1 MREIRLGRRINLNHV
16 GQLLKKDFKDVFTKN
31 PIVIL
36 TLLAI
41 IILPSL
47 YALINIQ
54 ACWDPYDNTGN
65 LEFAVANLD
74 VGATFEGEKIN
85 VGDQLED
92 ELKRNDDFYWT
103 FVSEDELREGVKN
116 GTYYSGIIIP
126 ENFSSSIKSITT
138 DDPHSAELEY
148 IVNRK
153 ANPMASKLSDSAAR
167 AVYNKVNAHIV
178 QFIDV
183 AAYSK
188 LGELQSKLAEAAG
201 QMSSGAG
208 QLSSGAGQ
216 VQSGASQVKSGASKV
231 QSGSDDLKKGAS
243 DLNSGADKVSG
254 GASKVKDGA
263 DKLNDGASKVKDG
276 AVKVSD
282 GASKVKSGS
291 SEISSSADKISGG
304 ASQVQDSAKQLDQAV
319 DESTLP
325 PQIQPV
331 VHGSKELANASS
343 DLAGASSQLAQGS
356 SKLANSSVDLA
367 NGASGVANGASGVA
381 DGASGVAK
389 GASDVA
395 DGASGIAEGGSKLAG
410 GASQLAD
417 GSNQLAEGS
426 ISLAAGSAAL
436 ANGASSALF
445 SASSGLSGAA
455 NSLSSITGVDEDE
468 VGEYIYS
475 PVTLKENELYT
486 VPDYGSEVAPFYLVL
501 SMWVGAIITCV
512 MLKTGT
518 STGTKYTPSEMY
530 FGKLLIFL
538 VMAIL
543 ETTVTLLGAS
553 ILGIKM
559 ANPIIFMLSAY
570 FIALIFMLICY
581 SLISA
586 LGHVGKGLAVIWL
599 VFQISGTGGIYPIQL
614 MGPMLQAIYPYMP
627 MTHGI
632 NLLRESG
639 LGLIWSNYIPSFLA
653 LIAMGLITLVLALII
668 KMYADKRAHW
678 FEEKLNETDLFG

>member
-1 MREIRLGRRINLNHV
+1 MKEFKLGRRLNLHHV
-16 GQLLKKDFKDVFTKN
+16 SQLLKKDFKDVFTKN
-31 PIVIL
+31 PIVVV

-54 ACWDPYDNTGN
+54 ACWDPYENTGN

-74 VGATFEGEKIN
+74 KGASFNGEDLN

-103 FVSEDELREGVKN
+103 FESEDELREGVKN
-116 GTYYSGIIIP
+116 GTYYAGIVIP
-126 ENFSSSIKSITT
+126 KNFSSSIKSITS

-148 IVNRK
+148 VVNRK
-153 ANPMASKLSDSAAR
+153 TNPMASKLSDSAAR

-188 LGELQSKLAEAAG
+188 LGQLQSALAAG
-201 QMSSGAG
+201 ASQMSSGAG
-208 QLSSGAGQ
+208 QLSSA
-216 VQSGASQVKSGASKV
+216 ASKV
-231 QSGSDDLKKGAS
+231 QSG
-243 DLNSGADKVSG
+243 
-254 GASKVKDGA
+254 ASKVKSGA
-263 DKLNDGASKVKDG
+263 SQVNDGASKVKSG
-276 AVKVSD
+276 ADDLEKGAGKVTAGASKVKSGASQVND

-291 SEISSSADKISGG
+291 SEVSSSADKISAG
-304 ASQVQDSAKQLDQAV
+304 STQVQSSAKQLDESV
-319 DESTLP
+319 DENLLP
-325 PQIQPV
+325 DQVKPV

-356 SKLANSSVDLA
+356 SKLANSSADL
-367 NGASGVANGASGVA
+367 ANGASGVA
-381 DGASGVAK
+381 DGASGVAE
-389 GASDVA
+389 GASGVA
-395 DGASGIAEGGSKLAG
+395 DGASKLAN
-410 GASQLAD
+410 
-417 GSNQLAEGS
+417 GSNQVASGSSQLAEGS
-426 ISLAAGSAAL
+426 VSLAAGSALL
-436 ANGASSALF
+436 ANSASSALL

-455 NSLSSITGVDEDE
+455 TSLSSITGVDEDE
-468 VGEYIYS
+468 VGDYIYS

-486 VPDYGSEVAPFYLVL
+486 VPNYGSEVSPFYLVL

-512 MLKTGT
+512 MLRTGQ

-543 ETTVTLLGAS
+543 ETTVTLIGAF
-553 ILGIKM
+553 ILGIKV
-559 ANPIIFMLSAY
+559 ANPILFILSAY

-614 MGPMLQAIYPYMP
+614 MGPMLQAISPYMP

-632 NLLRESG
+632 TLLRESA
-639 LGLIWSNYIPSFLA
+639 LGLVWSNYIPSFVT
-653 LIAMGLITLVLALII
+653 LIAMALITLVLALIV
-668 KMYADKRAHW
+668 KMFADKRAHW
-678 FEEKLNETDLFG
+678 FEEKLNETDLF

>member
-1 MREIRLGRRINLNHV
+1 MKEFKLGRRLNLHHV
-16 GQLLKKDFKDVFTKN
+16 SQLLKKDFKDVFTKN
-31 PIVIL
+31 PIVVV

-54 ACWDPYDNTGN
+54 ACWDPYENTGN

-74 VGATFEGEKIN
+74 KGASFNGEDLN

-116 GTYYSGIIIP
+116 GTYYAGIVIP
-126 ENFSSSIKSITT
+126 KNFSSSIKSITS

-148 IVNRK
+148 VVNRK
-153 ANPMASKLSDSAAR
+153 TNPMASKLSDSAAR

-188 LGELQSKLAEAAG
+188 LGQLQSALAAG
-201 QMSSGAG
+201 ASQMSSGAG
-208 QLSSGAGQ
+208 QLSSA
-216 VQSGASQVKSGASKV
+216 ASKV
-231 QSGSDDLKKGAS
+231 QSG
-243 DLNSGADKVSG
+243 
-254 GASKVKDGA
+254 ASKVKS
-263 DKLNDGASKVKDG
+263 GASQVN
-276 AVKVSD
+276 D

-291 SEISSSADKISGG
+291 SEVSSSADKISAG
-304 ASQVQDSAKQLDQAV
+304 STQVQSSAKQLDESV
-319 DESTLP
+319 DENLLP
-325 PQIQPV
+325 DQVKPV

-356 SKLANSSVDLA
+356 SKLANSSADL
-367 NGASGVANGASGVA
+367 ANGASGVA
-381 DGASGVAK
+381 DGASGVAE
-389 GASDVA
+389 GASGVA
-395 DGASGIAEGGSKLAG
+395 DGASKLAN
-410 GASQLAD
+410 
-417 GSNQLAEGS
+417 GSNQVASGSSQLAEGS
-426 ISLAAGSAAL
+426 VSLAAGSALL
-436 ANGASSALF
+436 ANSASSALF

-455 NSLSSITGVDEDE
+455 TSLSSITGVDEDE
-468 VGEYIYS
+468 VGDYIYS
-475 PVTLKENELYT
+475 PVILKENELYT
-486 VPDYGSEVAPFYLVL
+486 VPNYGSEVSPFYLVL

-512 MLKTGT
+512 MLRTGQ

-543 ETTVTLLGAS
+543 ETTVTLIGAF
-553 ILGIKM
+553 ILGIKV
-559 ANPIIFMLSAY
+559 ANPILFILSAY

-614 MGPMLQAIYPYMP
+614 MGPMLQAISPYMP

-632 NLLRESG
+632 TLLRESA
-639 LGLIWSNYIPSFLA
+639 LGLVWSNYIPSFVT
-653 LIAMGLITLVLALII
+653 LIAMALITLVLALIV
-668 KMYADKRAHW
+668 KMFADKRAHW
-678 FEEKLNETDLFG
+678 FEEKLNETDLF

>member
-1 MREIRLGRRINLNHV
+1 MRELNLGSGLGNVHE
-16 GQLLKKDFKDVFTKN
+16 LLKKDFRDVFTKN
-31 PIVIL
+31 PIVVL

-74 VGATFEGEKIN
+74 KGATFDGEKIN

-103 FVSEDELREGVKN
+103 FVSEDELREGVNN
-116 GTYYSGIIIP
+116 GTYYAGIVIP
-126 ENFSSSIKSITT
+126 KNFSSSIKSITS

-153 ANPMASKLSDSAAR
+153 SNPMASKLSDSAAR
-167 AVYNKVNAHIV
+167 AVYNKVNAKIV
-178 QFIDV
+178 QFINV
-183 AAYSK
+183 AAYEK
-188 LGELQSKLAEAAG
+188 LGDLQSALASGAS

-208 QLSSGAGQ
+208 QLSASASK
-216 VQSGASQVKSGASKV
+216 VQSGASQVKSGAN
-231 QSGSDDLKKGAS
+231 DLKKGAN
-243 DLNSGADKVSG
+243 DLSAGS
-254 GASKVKDGA
+254 SQVKDG
-263 DKLNDGASKVKDG
+263 
-276 AVKVSD
+276 
-282 GASKVKSGS
+282 S
-291 SEISSSADKISGG
+291 SQISSSANQISAGS
-304 ASQVQDSAKQLDQAV
+304 SQVQESAKQLDSSV
-319 DESTLP
+319 DESSLP
-325 PQIQPV
+325 DQIKPV

-343 DLAGASSQLAQGS
+343 DLAGASSNLAQGS
-356 SKLANSSVDLA
+356 SKLANGSVDLA
-367 NGASGVANGASGVA
+367 NGASSVAT
-381 DGASGVAK
+381 
-389 GASDVA
+389 
-395 DGASGIAEGGSKLAG
+395 GG
-410 GASQLAD
+410 SQLAD
-417 GSNQLAEGS
+417 GSV
-426 ISLAAGSAAL
+426 SLAAGSALL
-436 ANGASSALF
+436 ANGASSALY
-445 SASSGLSGAA
+445 SASSGLAGAA
-455 NSLSSITGVDEDE
+455 DSLSSITGVNESE

-475 PVTLKENELYT
+475 PVVLKENELYA

-512 MLKTGT
+512 MLRTGQ

-538 VMAIL
+538 VMAVL
-543 ETTVTLLGAS
+543 ETTVTLIGAF

-559 ANPIIFMLSAY
+559 TNPLLFVLSAY

-586 LGHVGKGLAVIWL
+586 LGHIGKGLAVIWL

-614 MGPMLQAIYPYMP
+614 MGEFLQVVSPYMP

-632 NLLRESG
+632 TLLRETA
-639 LGLIWSNYIPSFLA
+639 LGLIWSNYIPSFLI
-653 LIAMGLITLVLALII
+653 LIAMGAITLVLALVV
-668 KMYADKRAHW
+668 KMFADKRAHW
-678 FEEKLNETDLFG
+678 FEEKLNETDLF

>member
-1 MREIRLGRRINLNHV
+1 MKEFKLGRRLNLHHV
-16 GQLLKKDFKDVFTKN
+16 SQLLKKDFKDVFTKN
-31 PIVIL
+31 PIVVV

-54 ACWDPYDNTGN
+54 ACWDPYENTGN

-74 VGATFEGEKIN
+74 KGASFNGEDLN

-103 FVSEDELREGVKN
+103 FVSENELREGVKN
-116 GTYYSGIIIP
+116 GTYYAGIVIP
-126 ENFSSSIKSITT
+126 KNFSSSIKSITS

-148 IVNRK
+148 VVNRK
-153 ANPMASKLSDSAAR
+153 TNPMASKLSDSAAR

-188 LGELQSKLAEAAG
+188 LGQLQSALAAG
-201 QMSSGAG
+201 ASQMSSGAG
-208 QLSSGAGQ
+208 QLSSA
-216 VQSGASQVKSGASKV
+216 ASKV
-231 QSGSDDLKKGAS
+231 QSG
-243 DLNSGADKVSG
+243 
-254 GASKVKDGA
+254 ASKVKSGA
-263 DKLNDGASKVKDG
+263 SQVNDGASKVKSG
-276 AVKVSD
+276 ANDLEKGAGKVTAGASKVKSGASQVND

-291 SEISSSADKISGG
+291 SEVSSSADKISAG
-304 ASQVQDSAKQLDQAV
+304 STQVQSSAKQLDESV
-319 DESTLP
+319 DENLLP
-325 PQIQPV
+325 DQVKPV

-356 SKLANSSVDLA
+356 SKLANSSADL
-367 NGASGVANGASGVA
+367 ANGASGVA
-381 DGASGVAK
+381 DGASGVAE
-389 GASDVA
+389 GASGVA
-395 DGASGIAEGGSKLAG
+395 DGASKLAN
-410 GASQLAD
+410 
-417 GSNQLAEGS
+417 GSNQVASGSSQLAEGS
-426 ISLAAGSAAL
+426 VSLAAGSALL
-436 ANGASSALF
+436 ANSASSALF

-455 NSLSSITGVDEDE
+455 TSLSSITGVDEDE
-468 VGEYIYS
+468 VGDYIYS

-486 VPDYGSEVAPFYLVL
+486 VPNYGSEVSPFYLVL

-512 MLKTGT
+512 MLRTGQ

-543 ETTVTLLGAS
+543 ETTVTLIGAF
-553 ILGIKM
+553 ILGIKV
-559 ANPIIFMLSAY
+559 ANPILFILSAY

-614 MGPMLQAIYPYMP
+614 MGPMLQAISPYMP

-632 NLLRESG
+632 TLLRESA
-639 LGLIWSNYIPSFLA
+639 LGLVWSNYIPSFVT
-653 LIAMGLITLVLALII
+653 LIAMALITLVLALIV
-668 KMYADKRAHW
+668 KMFADKRAHW
-678 FEEKLNETDLFG
+678 FEEKLNETDLF

>member
-1 MREIRLGRRINLNHV
+1 MRELSLGSGLANVRE
-16 GQLLKKDFKDVFTKN
+16 LLKKDFRDVFSKN
-31 PIVIL
+31 PIVVL

-74 VGATFEGEKIN
+74 KGATFDGEEIN

-103 FVSEDELREGVKN
+103 FVSEDELREGINN
-116 GTYYSGIIIP
+116 GTYYAGIVIP
-126 ENFSSSIKSITT
+126 KNFSSSIKSITS

-153 ANPMASKLSDSAAR
+153 TNPMASKLSDSAAR
-167 AVYNKVNAHIV
+167 AVYNKVNAKIV
-178 QFIDV
+178 QFINV
-183 AAYSK
+183 AAYQK
-188 LGELQSKLAEAAG
+188 LGDLQSALSAG
-201 QMSSGAG
+201 ASQMSSGAG
-208 QLSSGAGQ
+208 QLSAGASK
-216 VQSGASQVKSGASKV
+216 VQSGASQVKSGAN
-231 QSGSDDLKKGAS
+231 DLKKGANGLS
-243 DLNSGADKVSG
+243 AGS
-254 GASKVKDGA
+254 SKVKE
-263 DKLNDGASKVKDG
+263 
-276 AVKVSD
+276 
-282 GASKVKSGS
+282 GS
-291 SEISSSADKISGG
+291 SQISSSVDQISAGS
-304 ASQVQDSAKQLDQAV
+304 SQVQESAKQLDSSV
-319 DESTLP
+319 DESSLP
-325 PQIQPV
+325 DQVKPV

-343 DLAGASSQLAQGS
+343 DLAGASSNLAQGS

-367 NGASGVANGASGVA
+367 NGASSVAT
-381 DGASGVAK
+381 
-389 GASDVA
+389 
-395 DGASGIAEGGSKLAG
+395 GG
-410 GASQLAD
+410 SQLAD
-417 GSNQLAEGS
+417 GSV
-426 ISLAAGSAAL
+426 SLAAGSALL

-445 SASSGLSGAA
+445 SASSGLAGAA
-455 NSLSSITGVDEDE
+455 NSLSSITGVNESE

-475 PVTLKENELYT
+475 PVVLKENELYA

-512 MLKTGT
+512 MLRTGQ

-530 FGKLLIFL
+530 FGKLLIFM
-538 VMAIL
+538 VMAVL
-543 ETTVTLLGAS
+543 ETTVTLIGAF

-559 ANPIIFMLSAY
+559 ANPMLFVLSAY

-586 LGHVGKGLAVIWL
+586 LGHIGKGLAVIWL

-614 MGPMLQAIYPYMP
+614 MGQFLQAVSPYMP

-632 NLLRESG
+632 TLLRETA
-639 LGLIWSNYIPSFLA
+639 LGLVWSNYIPSFLI
-653 LIAMGLITLVLALII
+653 LMAMGAITLVLALIV
-668 KMYADKRAHW
+668 KMFADKRAHW
-678 FEEKLNETDLFG
+678 FEEKLNETDLF

>member
-1 MREIRLGRRINLNHV
+1 MILQIFYKIVRLNMRELNLGSGLANVRE
-16 GQLLKKDFKDVFTKN
+16 LLKKDFKDVFTKN
-31 PIVIL
+31 PIVVL

-74 VGATFEGEKIN
+74 KGATFDGEKIN

-116 GTYYSGIIIP
+116 GTYYAGIVIP
-126 ENFSSSIKSITT
+126 KNFSSSIKSITS

-148 IVNRK
+148 VVNRK
-153 ANPMASKLSDSAAR
+153 SNPMASKLSDSAAR
-167 AVYNKVNAHIV
+167 AVYNKINANIV
-178 QFIDV
+178 QFINV
-183 AAYSK
+183 AAYEK
-188 LGELQSKLAEAAG
+188 LGDLQSALASGAS

-208 QLSSGAGQ
+208 QLSAGASK
-216 VQSGASQVKSGASKV
+216 VQSGASQVKSGAN
-231 QSGSDDLKKGAS
+231 DLKKGAN
-243 DLNSGADKVSG
+243 DLSA
-254 GASKVKDGA
+254 
-263 DKLNDGASKVKDG
+263 
-276 AVKVSD
+276 
-282 GASKVKSGS
+282 GS
-291 SEISSSADKISGG
+291 SQVKEGSSQISSSADQISAGS
-304 ASQVQDSAKQLDQAV
+304 SQVQESAKQLDSSV
-319 DESTLP
+319 DESVLP
-325 PQIQPV
+325 DQIKPV

-343 DLAGASSQLAQGS
+343 DLAGASSNLAQGS
-356 SKLANSSVDLA
+356 SKLANGSVDLA
-367 NGASGVANGASGVA
+367 EGASSVA
-381 DGASGVAK
+381 DGG
-389 GASDVA
+389 
-395 DGASGIAEGGSKLAG
+395 
-410 GASQLAD
+410 SQLAD
-417 GSNQLAEGS
+417 GSV
-426 ISLAAGSAAL
+426 SLAAGSALL

-455 NSLSSITGVDEDE
+455 DSLSSITGVNESE

-475 PVTLKENELYT
+475 PVVLKENELYA

-512 MLKTGT
+512 MLRTGQ

-530 FGKLLIFL
+530 FGKLLIFM
-538 VMAIL
+538 VMAVL
-543 ETTVTLLGAS
+543 ETTVTLIGAF

-559 ANPIIFMLSAY
+559 ANPMLFVLSAY

-586 LGHVGKGLAVIWL
+586 LGHIGKGLAVIWL

-614 MGPMLQAIYPYMP
+614 MGQFLQTVSPYMP

-632 NLLRESG
+632 TLLRETA
-639 LGLIWSNYIPSFLA
+639 LGLIWSNYIPSFLI
-653 LIAMGLITLVLALII
+653 LIAMGAITLVLALIV
-668 KMYADKRAHW
+668 KMFADKRAHW
-678 FEEKLNETDLFG
+678 FEEKLNETDLF

>member
-1 MREIRLGRRINLNHV
+1 MKEFKLGRRLNLHHV
-16 GQLLKKDFKDVFTKN
+16 SQLLKKDFKDVFTKN
-31 PIVIL
+31 PIVVV

-54 ACWDPYDNTGN
+54 ACWDPYENTGN

-74 VGATFEGEKIN
+74 KGASFNGEDLN

-116 GTYYSGIIIP
+116 GTYYAGIVIP
-126 ENFSSSIKSITT
+126 KNFSSSIKSITS

-148 IVNRK
+148 VVNRK
-153 ANPMASKLSDSAAR
+153 TNPMASKLSDSAAR

-188 LGELQSKLAEAAG
+188 LGQLQSALAAG
-201 QMSSGAG
+201 ASQMSSGAG
-208 QLSSGAGQ
+208 QLSSA
-216 VQSGASQVKSGASKV
+216 ASKV
-231 QSGSDDLKKGAS
+231 QS
-243 DLNSGADKVSG
+243 
-254 GASKVKDGA
+254 
-263 DKLNDGASKVKDG
+263 
-276 AVKVSD
+276 
-282 GASKVKSGS
+282 GASKVKSGASQVNDGASNVKSGS
-291 SEISSSADKISGG
+291 SEVSSSADKISAG
-304 ASQVQDSAKQLDQAV
+304 STQVQSSAKQLDESV
-319 DESTLP
+319 DENLLP
-325 PQIQPV
+325 DQVKPV

-356 SKLANSSVDLA
+356 SKLANSSADL
-367 NGASGVANGASGVA
+367 ANGASGVA
-381 DGASGVAK
+381 DGASGVAE
-389 GASDVA
+389 GASGVA
-395 DGASGIAEGGSKLAG
+395 DGASKLAN
-410 GASQLAD
+410 
-417 GSNQLAEGS
+417 GSNQVASGSSQLAEGS
-426 ISLAAGSAAL
+426 VSLAAGSALL
-436 ANGASSALF
+436 ANSASSALF

-455 NSLSSITGVDEDE
+455 TSLSSITGVDEDE
-468 VGEYIYS
+468 VGDYIYS

-486 VPDYGSEVAPFYLVL
+486 VPNYGSEVSPFYLVL

-512 MLKTGT
+512 MLRTGQ

-543 ETTVTLLGAS
+543 ETTVTLIGAF
-553 ILGIKM
+553 ILGIKV
-559 ANPIIFMLSAY
+559 ANPILFILSAY

-614 MGPMLQAIYPYMP
+614 MGPMLQAISPYMP

-632 NLLRESG
+632 TLLRESA
-639 LGLIWSNYIPSFLA
+639 LGLVWSNYIPSFVT
-653 LIAMGLITLVLALII
+653 LIAMALITLVLALIV
-668 KMYADKRAHW
+668 KMFADKRAHW
-678 FEEKLNETDLFG
+678 FEEKLNETDLF

>member
-1 MREIRLGRRINLNHV
+1 MRELNLGSGLGNVRE
-16 GQLLKKDFKDVFTKN
+16 LLKKDFKDVFTKN
-31 PIVIL
+31 PIVVL

-74 VGATFEGEKIN
+74 KGATFDGEDIN

-116 GTYYSGIIIP
+116 GTYYAGIVIP
-126 ENFSSSIKSITT
+126 KNFSSSIKSIS

-148 IVNRK
+148 VVNRK
-153 ANPMASKLSDSAAR
+153 SNPMASKLSDSAAR
-167 AVYNKVNAHIV
+167 AVYNKINANIV
-178 QFIDV
+178 QFINV
-183 AAYSK
+183 AAYEK
-188 LGELQSKLAEAAG
+188 LGDLQSALASGAS

-208 QLSSGAGQ
+208 QLSAGASQVSSGASKVKSGANDLNKGASDLS
-216 VQSGASQVKSGASKV
+216 SGASQVKSGASQV
-231 QSGSDDLKKGAS
+231 SSGAS
-243 DLNSGADKVSG
+243 Q
-254 GASKVKDGA
+254 
-263 DKLNDGASKVKDG
+263 
-276 AVKVSD
+276 
-282 GASKVKSGS
+282 VKSGS
-291 SEISSSADKISGG
+291 SQVSSSAGQISAG
-304 ASQVQDSAKQLDQAV
+304 ASQVQNSAKQLDDSV
-319 DESTLP
+319 DESLLP
-325 PQIQPV
+325 DQLKPV

-343 DLAGASSQLAQGS
+343 DLAGASSNLAQGS

-367 NGASGVANGASGVA
+367 NGASGVADGASSVA
-381 DGASGVAK
+381 DGAS
-389 GASDVA
+389 
-395 DGASGIAEGGSKLAG
+395 KLANG
-410 GASQLAD
+410 GSQLAD
-417 GSNQLAEGS
+417 GSV
-426 ISLAAGSAAL
+426 SLAAGSALL

-455 NSLSSITGVDEDE
+455 DSLSSITGVNESE

-475 PVTLKENELYT
+475 PVVLKENELYA

-512 MLKTGT
+512 MLRTGQ

-538 VMAIL
+538 VMAVL
-543 ETTVTLLGAS
+543 ETTVTLIGAF

-559 ANPIIFMLSAY
+559 ANPLLFVLSAY

-586 LGHVGKGLAVIWL
+586 LGHIGKGLAVIWL

-614 MGPMLQAIYPYMP
+614 MGPFLQAVSPYMP

-632 NLLRESG
+632 TLLRETA
-639 LGLIWSNYIPSFLA
+639 LGLIWSNYIPSFLI
-653 LIAMGLITLVLALII
+653 LIAMGAITLVLALIV
-668 KMYADKRAHW
+668 KMFADKRAHW
-678 FEEKLNETDLFG
+678 FEEKLNETDLF

>member
-1 MREIRLGRRINLNHV
+1 MRELNLRRGLIHV
-16 GQLLKKDFKDVFTKN
+16 NELLKKDFKDVFTKN
-31 PIVIL
+31 PIVVL

-54 ACWDPYDNTGN
+54 ACWDPYENTGN

-74 VGATFEGEKIN
+74 KGSSFDGEKIN

-116 GTYYSGIIIP
+116 GTYYAGIVIP
-126 ENFSSSIKSITT
+126 KNFSSSIKSITS

-148 IVNRK
+148 VVNRK
-153 ANPMASKLSDSAAR
+153 SNPMASKLSDSAAR
-167 AVYNKVNAHIV
+167 AVYNKVNAKIV

-188 LGELQSKLAEAAG
+188 LGELQSALASGASKMA
-201 QMSSGAG
+201 SGAG
-208 QLSSGAGQ
+208 QLSAGASQ
-216 VQSGASQVKSGASKV
+216 VQSGASQVQSGANDLEKGANDLSSGASQL
-231 QSGSDDLKKGAS
+231 QSGASQVSSGAS
-243 DLNSGADKVSG
+243 Q
-254 GASKVKDGA
+254 
-263 DKLNDGASKVKDG
+263 
-276 AVKVSD
+276 
-282 GASKVKSGS
+282 VKSGS
-291 SEISSSADKISGG
+291 SEISSSADKISAG
-304 ASQVQDSAKQLDQAV
+304 STKVQESAKQLDQAV

-325 PQIQPV
+325 EQLRPV

-343 DLAGASSQLAQGS
+343 DLAGASSNLAQGS

-367 NGASGVANGASGVA
+367 NGASNVA
-381 DGASGVAK
+381 DGASG
-389 GASDVA
+389 
-395 DGASGIAEGGSKLAG
+395 LAG
-410 GASQLAD
+410 GASKLAD
-417 GSNQLAEGS
+417 GTNQLAEGS
-426 ISLAAGSAAL
+426 LSLAAGSSLL
-436 ANGASSALF
+436 ANSASSALF
-445 SASSGLSGAA
+445 SASTALSGAST
-455 NSLSSITGVDEDE
+455 SLSSITGVDEDE
-468 VGEYIYS
+468 VGKYIYS
-475 PVTLKENELYT
+475 PVTLEENELYE
-486 VPDYGSEVAPFYLVL
+486 VPNYGSEVAPFYIVL

-512 MLKTGT
+512 MLRTGQ

-538 VMAIL
+538 VMAVL
-543 ETTVTLLGAS
+543 ETTVTLIGAF

-559 ANPIIFMLSAY
+559 ANPLMFIFSAY

-586 LGHVGKGLAVIWL
+586 LGHIGKGLAVIWL

-614 MGPMLQAIYPYMP
+614 MGPILQSVYSYMP

-632 NLLRESG
+632 NLLRETA
-639 LGLIWSNYIPSFLA
+639 LGLIWSNYIPSFFALIVMAVITLLLA
-653 LIAMGLITLVLALII
+653 LNI
-668 KMYADKRAHW
+668 KMFADKRAHW
-678 FEEKLNETDLFG
+678 FEEKLNETDLF

>member
-1 MREIRLGRRINLNHV
+1 MRELNLGSGLGNVRE
-16 GQLLKKDFKDVFTKN
+16 LLKKDFKDVFTKN
-31 PIVIL
+31 PIVVL

-74 VGATFEGEKIN
+74 KGATFDGEDIN

-103 FVSEDELREGVKN
+103 FVSEDELRKGVKN
-116 GTYYSGIIIP
+116 GTYYAGIVIP
-126 ENFSSSIKSITT
+126 KNFSSSIKSITS

-153 ANPMASKLSDSAAR
+153 SNPMASKLSDSAAR
-167 AVYNKVNAHIV
+167 AVYNKINANIV
-178 QFIDV
+178 QFINV
-183 AAYSK
+183 AAYEK
-188 LGELQSKLAEAAG
+188 LGDLQSALASGAS

-208 QLSSGAGQ
+208 QLS
-216 VQSGASQVKSGASKV
+216 VGASKV
-231 QSGSDDLKKGAS
+231 QSGASELKSGANDLKKGAN
-243 DLNSGADKVSG
+243 DLSA
-254 GASKVKDGA
+254 
-263 DKLNDGASKVKDG
+263 
-276 AVKVSD
+276 
-282 GASKVKSGS
+282 GS
-291 SEISSSADKISGG
+291 SQVKEGSSQISSSADQISAGS
-304 ASQVQDSAKQLDQAV
+304 SQVQESAKQLDSAV

-325 PQIQPV
+325 DQIKPV

-343 DLAGASSQLAQGS
+343 DLAGASSNLAQGS
-356 SKLANSSVDLA
+356 SKLANGSVDLA
-367 NGASGVANGASGVA
+367 EGASSVANGG
-381 DGASGVAK
+381 
-389 GASDVA
+389 
-395 DGASGIAEGGSKLAG
+395 
-410 GASQLAD
+410 SQLAD
-417 GSNQLAEGS
+417 GSV
-426 ISLAAGSAAL
+426 SLAAGSALL

-455 NSLSSITGVDEDE
+455 DSLSSITGVNESE

-475 PVTLKENELYT
+475 PVVLKENELYA

-512 MLKTGT
+512 MLRTGQ

-538 VMAIL
+538 VMAVL
-543 ETTVTLLGAS
+543 ETTVTLIGAF

-559 ANPIIFMLSAY
+559 ANPLLFVLSAY

-586 LGHVGKGLAVIWL
+586 LGHIGKGLAVIWL

-614 MGPMLQAIYPYMP
+614 MGPFLQAVSPYMP

-632 NLLRESG
+632 TLLRETA
-639 LGLIWSNYIPSFLA
+639 LGLIWSNYIPSFLI
-653 LIAMGLITLVLALII
+653 LIAMGAITLVLALIV
-668 KMYADKRAHW
+668 KMFADKRAHW
-678 FEEKLNETDLFG
+678 FEEKLNETDLF

>member
-1 MREIRLGRRINLNHV
+1 MTEFRIVRRINPRNV
-16 GQLLKKDFKDVFTKN
+16 MEVLKKDFKDVFTKN
-31 PIVIL
+31 PIVVL

-74 VGATFEGEKIN
+74 KGATFEGEDLN

-103 FVSEDELREGVKN
+103 FVSEEDLREGVNN
-116 GTYYSGIIIP
+116 GTYYAGIVIP
-126 ENFSSSIKSITT
+126 KNFSSSIKSITS

-148 IVNRK
+148 VVNRK
-153 ANPMASKLSDSAAR
+153 SNPMASKLSDSAAR
-167 AVYNKVNAHIV
+167 AVYNKINAKIV
-178 QFIDV
+178 QFINV
-183 AAYSK
+183 AAYGK
-188 LGELQSKLAEAAG
+188 LGELQSALASGAS
-201 QMSSGAG
+201 QMSSGAD
-208 QLSSGAGQ
+208 QLSAGASQVSSGASQ
-216 VQSGASQVKSGASKV
+216 VKSGANDLEKGASDLSSGASQVKSGASQV
-231 QSGSDDLKKGAS
+231 SAGAS
-243 DLNSGADKVSG
+243 Q
-254 GASKVKDGA
+254 
-263 DKLNDGASKVKDG
+263 
-276 AVKVSD
+276 
-282 GASKVKSGS
+282 VKSGS
-291 SEISSSADKISGG
+291 SQVSSSADQISAG
-304 ASQVQDSAKQLDQAV
+304 ASQVQESAKQLDSSV
-319 DESTLP
+319 DEGSLP
-325 PQIQPV
+325 DQLKPV

-343 DLAGASSQLAQGS
+343 DLAGASSSLAQGS

-367 NGASGVANGASGVA
+367 NGASGVADGASGVA
-381 DGASGVAK
+381 DGASQLAN
-389 GASDVA
+389 
-395 DGASGIAEGGSKLAG
+395 GGS
-410 GASQLAD
+410 
-417 GSNQLAEGS
+417 QLAEGS
-426 ISLAAGSAAL
+426 VSLAAGSALL

-455 NSLSSITGVDEDE
+455 DSLSSITGVNESE

-475 PVTLKENELYT
+475 PVVLKENELYA

-512 MLKTGT
+512 MLRT
-518 STGTKYTPSEMY
+518 
-530 FGKLLIFL
+530 IFL

-543 ETTVTLLGAS
+543 ETTVTLIGAF

-559 ANPIIFMLSAY
+559 ANPLLFVLSAY

-586 LGHVGKGLAVIWL
+586 LGHIGKGLAVIWL

-614 MGPMLQAIYPYMP
+614 MGQFLQAVSPYMP

-632 NLLRESG
+632 TLLRETA
-639 LGLIWSNYIPSFLA
+639 LGLVWSNYIPSFLI
-653 LIAMGLITLVLALII
+653 LIAMGVITLVLALVI
-668 KMYADKRAHW
+668 KMFADKRAHW
-678 FEEKLNETDLFG
+678 FEEKLNETDLF

>member
-1 MREIRLGRRINLNHV
+1 MRELNLGSGLANVRE
-16 GQLLKKDFKDVFTKN
+16 LLKKDFKDVFSKN
-31 PIVIL
+31 PIVVL

-74 VGATFEGEKIN
+74 KGATFDGEDIN

-103 FVSEDELREGVKN
+103 FVSEEDLREGVNN
-116 GTYYSGIIIP
+116 GTYYAGIVIP
-126 ENFSSSIKSITT
+126 KNFSSSIKSITS

-153 ANPMASKLSDSAAR
+153 SNPMASKLSDSAAR
-167 AVYNKVNAHIV
+167 AVYNKVNAKIV
-178 QFIDV
+178 QFINV
-183 AAYSK
+183 AAYQK
-188 LGELQSKLAEAAG
+188 LGDLQSALASGAS

-208 QLSSGAGQ
+208 KLSAGASK
-216 VQSGASQVKSGASKV
+216 VQSGASQVKSGAN
-231 QSGSDDLKKGAS
+231 DLKKGAN
-243 DLNSGADKVSG
+243 DLSA
-254 GASKVKDGA
+254 
-263 DKLNDGASKVKDG
+263 
-276 AVKVSD
+276 
-282 GASKVKSGS
+282 GS
-291 SEISSSADKISGG
+291 SQVKAGSSQISSSADQISVGS
-304 ASQVQDSAKQLDQAV
+304 SQVQESAKQLDSSV
-319 DESTLP
+319 DESSLP
-325 PQIQPV
+325 DQVKPV

-343 DLAGASSQLAQGS
+343 DLAGASSNLAQGS

-367 NGASGVANGASGVA
+367 NGASSVAT
-381 DGASGVAK
+381 
-389 GASDVA
+389 
-395 DGASGIAEGGSKLAG
+395 GG
-410 GASQLAD
+410 SQLAD
-417 GSNQLAEGS
+417 GSV
-426 ISLAAGSAAL
+426 SLAAGSALL

-445 SASSGLSGAA
+445 SASSGLAGAA
-455 NSLSSITGVDEDE
+455 NSLSSITGVNESE

-475 PVTLKENELYT
+475 PVVLKENELYA

-512 MLKTGT
+512 MLRTGQ

-530 FGKLLIFL
+530 FGKLLIFM
-538 VMAIL
+538 VMAVL
-543 ETTVTLLGAS
+543 ETTVTLIGAF

-559 ANPIIFMLSAY
+559 ANPMLFVLSAY

-586 LGHVGKGLAVIWL
+586 LGHIGKGLAVIWL

-614 MGPMLQAIYPYMP
+614 MGQFLQAVSPYMP

-632 NLLRESG
+632 TLLRETA
-639 LGLIWSNYIPSFLA
+639 LGLVWSNYIPSFLI
-653 LIAMGLITLVLALII
+653 LIAMGAITLVLALIV
-668 KMYADKRAHW
+668 KMFADKRAHW
-678 FEEKLNETDLFG
+678 FEEKLNETDLF

>member
-1 MREIRLGRRINLNHV
+1 MRELNLGSGLGNVRE
-16 GQLLKKDFKDVFTKN
+16 LLKKDFKDVFTKN
-31 PIVIL
+31 PIVVL

-74 VGATFEGEKIN
+74 KGATFDGEDIN

-103 FVSEDELREGVKN
+103 FVSEDDLREGVKN
-116 GTYYSGIIIP
+116 GTYYAGIVIP
-126 ENFSSSIKSITT
+126 KNFSSSIKSITS

-153 ANPMASKLSDSAAR
+153 SNPMASKLSDSAAR
-167 AVYNKVNAHIV
+167 AVYNKINANIV
-178 QFIDV
+178 QFINV
-183 AAYSK
+183 AAYEK
-188 LGELQSKLAEAAG
+188 LGDLQSALASGAS

-208 QLSSGAGQ
+208 QLSA
-216 VQSGASQVKSGASKV
+216 GASKV
-231 QSGSDDLKKGAS
+231 QSGASELKSGANDLKKGAN
-243 DLNSGADKVSG
+243 DLSA
-254 GASKVKDGA
+254 
-263 DKLNDGASKVKDG
+263 
-276 AVKVSD
+276 
-282 GASKVKSGS
+282 GS
-291 SEISSSADKISGG
+291 SQVKEGSSQISSSADQISAGS
-304 ASQVQDSAKQLDQAV
+304 SQVQESAKQLDSAV

-325 PQIQPV
+325 DQIKPV

-343 DLAGASSQLAQGS
+343 DLAGASSNLAQGS
-356 SKLANSSVDLA
+356 SKLANGSVDLA
-367 NGASGVANGASGVA
+367 EGASSVANGG
-381 DGASGVAK
+381 
-389 GASDVA
+389 
-395 DGASGIAEGGSKLAG
+395 
-410 GASQLAD
+410 SQLAD
-417 GSNQLAEGS
+417 GSV
-426 ISLAAGSAAL
+426 SLAAGSALL

-455 NSLSSITGVDEDE
+455 DSLSSITGVNESE

-475 PVTLKENELYT
+475 PVVLKENELYA

-512 MLKTGT
+512 MLRTGQ

-538 VMAIL
+538 VMAVL
-543 ETTVTLLGAS
+543 ETTVTLIGAF

-559 ANPIIFMLSAY
+559 ANPLLFVLSAY

-586 LGHVGKGLAVIWL
+586 LGHIGKGLAVIWL

-614 MGPMLQAIYPYMP
+614 MGPFLQAVSPYMP

-632 NLLRESG
+632 TLLRETA
-639 LGLIWSNYIPSFLA
+639 LGLIWSNYIPSFLI
-653 LIAMGLITLVLALII
+653 LIAMGAITLVLALIV
-668 KMYADKRAHW
+668 KMFADKRAHW
-678 FEEKLNETDLFG
+678 FEEKLNETDLF

>member
-1 MREIRLGRRINLNHV
+1 MRELNLGSGLGNVRE
-16 GQLLKKDFKDVFTKN
+16 LLKKDFKDVFTKN
-31 PIVIL
+31 PIVVL

-74 VGATFEGEKIN
+74 KGATFDGEDIN

-103 FVSEDELREGVKN
+103 FVSEDDLREGVKN
-116 GTYYSGIIIP
+116 GTYYAGIVIP
-126 ENFSSSIKSITT
+126 KNFSSSIKSITS

-148 IVNRK
+148 VVNRK
-153 ANPMASKLSDSAAR
+153 SNPMASKLSDSAAR
-167 AVYNKVNAHIV
+167 AVYNKINANIV
-178 QFIDV
+178 QFINV
-183 AAYSK
+183 AAYEK
-188 LGELQSKLAEAAG
+188 LGDLQSALASGAS

-208 QLSSGAGQ
+208 QLSAGASK
-216 VQSGASQVKSGASKV
+216 VQSGASQVKSGAN
-231 QSGSDDLKKGAS
+231 DLKKGAN
-243 DLNSGADKVSG
+243 DLSA
-254 GASKVKDGA
+254 
-263 DKLNDGASKVKDG
+263 
-276 AVKVSD
+276 
-282 GASKVKSGS
+282 GS
-291 SEISSSADKISGG
+291 SQVKEGSSQISSSADQISAGS
-304 ASQVQDSAKQLDQAV
+304 SQVQESAKQLDSSV
-319 DESTLP
+319 DESVLP
-325 PQIQPV
+325 DQIKPV

-343 DLAGASSQLAQGS
+343 DLAGASSNLAQGS
-356 SKLANSSVDLA
+356 SKLANGSVDLA
-367 NGASGVANGASGVA
+367 EGASSVA
-381 DGASGVAK
+381 DGG
-389 GASDVA
+389 
-395 DGASGIAEGGSKLAG
+395 
-410 GASQLAD
+410 SQLAD
-417 GSNQLAEGS
+417 GSV
-426 ISLAAGSAAL
+426 SLAAGSALL

-455 NSLSSITGVDEDE
+455 DSLSSITGVNESE

-475 PVTLKENELYT
+475 PVVLKENELYA

-512 MLKTGT
+512 MLRTGQ

-530 FGKLLIFL
+530 FGKLLIFM
-538 VMAIL
+538 VMAVL
-543 ETTVTLLGAS
+543 ETTVTLIGAF

-559 ANPIIFMLSAY
+559 ANPMLFVLSAY

-586 LGHVGKGLAVIWL
+586 LGHIGKGLAVIWL

-614 MGPMLQAIYPYMP
+614 MGSFLQGVSPYMP

-632 NLLRESG
+632 TLLRETA
-639 LGLIWSNYIPSFLA
+639 LGLIWSNYIPSFLI
-653 LIAMGLITLVLALII
+653 LIAMGAITLVLALVI
-668 KMYADKRAHW
+668 KMFADKRAHW
-678 FEEKLNETDLFG
+678 FEEKLNETDLF

>member
-1 MREIRLGRRINLNHV
+1 MRELNLGSGLANVRE
-16 GQLLKKDFKDVFTKN
+16 LLKKDFKDVFSKN
-31 PIVIL
+31 PIVVL

-74 VGATFEGEKIN
+74 KGATFDGEKIN

-116 GTYYSGIIIP
+116 GTYYAGIVIP
-126 ENFSSSIKSITT
+126 KNFSSSIKSITS

-153 ANPMASKLSDSAAR
+153 SNPMASKLSDSAAR
-167 AVYNKVNAHIV
+167 AVYNKVNAKIV
-178 QFIDV
+178 QFINV
-183 AAYSK
+183 AAYQK
-188 LGELQSKLAEAAG
+188 LGDLQSALASGAS

-208 QLSSGAGQ
+208 QLSAGASK
-216 VQSGASQVKSGASKV
+216 VQSGASQVKSGAN
-231 QSGSDDLKKGAS
+231 DLKKGAN
-243 DLNSGADKVSG
+243 DLSA
-254 GASKVKDGA
+254 
-263 DKLNDGASKVKDG
+263 
-276 AVKVSD
+276 
-282 GASKVKSGS
+282 GS
-291 SEISSSADKISGG
+291 SQVKEGSSQISSSADQISAGS
-304 ASQVQDSAKQLDQAV
+304 SQVQESAKQLDSSV
-319 DESTLP
+319 DESVLP
-325 PQIQPV
+325 DQIKPV

-343 DLAGASSQLAQGS
+343 DLAGASSNLAQGS
-356 SKLANSSVDLA
+356 SKLANGSVDLA
-367 NGASGVANGASGVA
+367 EGASSVA
-381 DGASGVAK
+381 DGG
-389 GASDVA
+389 
-395 DGASGIAEGGSKLAG
+395 
-410 GASQLAD
+410 SQLAD
-417 GSNQLAEGS
+417 GSV
-426 ISLAAGSAAL
+426 SLAAGSALL

-455 NSLSSITGVDEDE
+455 DSLSSITGVNESE

-475 PVTLKENELYT
+475 PVVLKENELYA

-512 MLKTGT
+512 MLRTGQ

-530 FGKLLIFL
+530 FGKLLIFM
-538 VMAIL
+538 VMAVL
-543 ETTVTLLGAS
+543 ETTVTLIGAF

-559 ANPIIFMLSAY
+559 ANPMLFVLSAY

-586 LGHVGKGLAVIWL
+586 LGHIGKGLAVIWL

-614 MGPMLQAIYPYMP
+614 MGQFLQTVSPYMP

-632 NLLRESG
+632 TLLRETA
-639 LGLIWSNYIPSFLA
+639 LGLIWSNYIPSFLI
-653 LIAMGLITLVLALII
+653 LIAMGAITLVLALIV
-668 KMYADKRAHW
+668 KMFADKRAHW
-678 FEEKLNETDLFG
+678 FEEKLNETDLF